1 MKQVADR
8 DAEKRT
14 GHSFAFFSARPA
26 AMLHTSLIV
35 ELLRSQPRLMFWLA
49 ALAQGAL
56 WWLVPSWFYASPPG
70 DLGLVLAVGHEFP
83 LGSAFGPPLAFW
95 LAEIAFR
102 IGGAPGVYLLAQVC
116 VVTAYYGVFTLARA
130 IVGVHHAV
138 FAVLL
143 MAGILAF
150 AAPTP
155 DFVPAIL
162 ALPFTVFTLVN
173 LWRAV
178 GERRRTAWFVLAL
191 NLGMLLLTTYAGLIL
206 AAGIGAFLGVTR
218 RGRRALRS
226 PEPWIA
232 GIIIVAVLFP
242 HLIWFD
248 LAGDRLF
255 DLLVPPVTARSWLSG
270 LSGFAE
276 MLVLSHLGLLLL
288 VAFAARW
295 RAAAREK
302 APPVFMRSFT
312 NPFGAS
318 FVYFF
323 AAMPAVYAALFAGFS
338 VTPPALGSVAPFVAL
353 SGLAAVVLAGNAI
366 YWPRPRLVAAA
377 WALLLVA
384 PPLGVAA
391 ATAALPWLGVPGA
404 GVDRPAAAI
413 GRFMAETFTRRT
425 GAPLAIVAGDP
436 DTAALV
442 AASAPGRPSLYLD
455 ASPVRTPWVTADD
468 IRRKG
473 AMVVWPSPDTGAE
486 VPPAIAAHFPG
497 LVADVPRAFERAYQ
511 GRLPLLRI
519 GFGVIRPQ
527 AEAGAAKPAR

>member
-1 MKQVADR
+1 
-8 DAEKRT
+8 
-14 GHSFAFFSARPA
+14 
-26 AMLHTSLIV
+26 MLHTSLIV

-56 WWLVPSWFYASPPG
+56 WWLVPSRFYASPPG
-70 DLGLVLAVGHEFP
+70 DLALVLAVGHEFP

-102 IGGAPGVYLLAQVC
+102 TGGMPGVYLLAQIC
-116 VVTAYYGVFTLARA
+116 VVAAYYGVFSLARA

-143 MAGILAF
+143 MAGILAL

-155 DFVPAIL
+155 DFGPAIL
-162 ALPFTVFTLVN
+162 ALPFTVFALLN

-178 GERRRTAWFVLAL
+178 GERRRTAWFLLAL
-191 NLGMLLLTTYAGLIL
+191 DIGLLLMTTYSGLIL
-206 AAGIGAFLGVTR
+206 TAAIGAFLGLTR
-218 RGRRALRS
+218 RGRRAMRS
-226 PEPWIA
+226 AEPWLASIV
-232 GIIIVAVLFP
+232 IVAVLFP

-255 DLLVPPVTARSWLSG
+255 DLLAPSVTVRSWLAG

-276 MLVLSHLGLLLL
+276 MLLLSHLGLLLL
-288 VAFAARW
+288 AALAARW
-295 RAAAREK
+295 RTRPSDK
-302 APPVFMRSFT
+302 PPVFVRSFT
-312 NPFGAS
+312 NPFGAR
-318 FVYFF
+318 FVWFF
-323 AAMPAVYAALFAGFS
+323 AAVPAFFAALFAGLS
-338 VTPPALGSVAPFVAL
+338 ESPPGPGSVAPFVAL
-353 SGLAAVVLAGNAI
+353 SGLAAVVLAGEAI
-366 YWPRPRLVAAA
+366 YWPRPRVVATA

-391 ATAALPWLGVPGA
+391 AVAGLPWLGVEGA

-425 GAPLAIVAGDP
+425 GAPLAVVAGDP
-436 DTAALV
+436 GTAALV
-442 AASAPGRPSLYLD
+442 ALAAPGRPSLYRD
-455 ASPVRTPWVTADD
+455 ANPVRTPWIAAGD
-468 IRRKG
+468 IRREG
-473 AMVVWPSPDTGAE
+473 AMVVWPASDTRAE

-497 LVADVPRAFERAYQ
+497 LVADVPRTFEREVQ

-527 AEAGAAKPAR
+527 AEAPATAKPAPLPAPAKPAR

>member
-1 MKQVADR
+1 MS
-8 DAEKRT
+8 
-14 GHSFAFFSARPA
+14 HSFAAFVRETA

-56 WWLVPSWFYASPPG
+56 WWLVPSLFYASPPG
-70 DLGLVLAVGHEFP
+70 DLPLVLAVGHEFP

-102 IGGAPGVYLLAQVC
+102 IAGAPGVYLLAQAC

-130 IVGVHHAV
+130 LVGVHHAA

-155 DFVPAIL
+155 NFGPALL
-162 ALPFTVFTLVN
+162 ALPFTVFALVN

-178 GERRRTAWFVLAL
+178 GERRRTAWFPLAL
-191 NLGMLLLTTYAGLIL
+191 NLGLLLLTTYAGLIL
-206 AAGIGAFLGVTR
+206 TAAIGAFLAATR

-226 PEPWIA
+226 AEPWLA
-232 GIIIVAVLFP
+232 SIIIVAVLFP

-255 DLLVPPVTARSWLSG
+255 DLLVPAVTAGSWLSG
-270 LSGFAE
+270 LSGFVE
-276 MLVLSHLGLLLL
+276 MLLLSHIGLALL
-288 VAFAARW
+288 VGLGIRW
-295 RAAAREK
+295 RTGEQKAA
-302 APPVFMRSFT
+302 VFVRSFT
-312 NPFGAS
+312 SPFGER

-323 AAMPAVYAALFAGFS
+323 AAVPALVAAPVAGLSAMPP
-338 VTPPALGSVAPFVAL
+338 TLGSVAPYVAL
-353 SGLAAVVLAGNAI
+353 SGLAVVVLSGNSI
-366 YWPRPRLVAAA
+366 FWPRPRLLATA

-391 ATAALPWLGVPGA
+391 AVVGLPWLGVPGA
-404 GVDRPAAAI
+404 AVDRPAAAM
-413 GRFMAETFTRRT
+413 GRFFAENFTRRT
-425 GAPLAIVAGDP
+425 GAPLAVVTGDP
-436 DTAALV
+436 STAALV
-442 AASAPGRPSLYLD
+442 ALGAPGRPSLYLG
-455 ASPVRTPWVTADD
+455 ASPWHTPWVTDDD

-473 AMVVWPSPDTGAE
+473 AVVVWPNPDTRAE
-486 VPPAIAAHFPG
+486 VPPAIAARFPG
-497 LVADVPRAFERAYQ
+497 LVADVPHAFEREVQ

-519 GFGVIRPQ
+519 GWGVIRPQ
-527 AEAGAAKPAR
+527 ADASAPAR